1 MTQPKSRERAG
12 RVARASSSRY
22 PHEAIDL
29 HIHTHFSECTHK
41 PTKPPMTVENIV
53 RKAEESGYE
62 TIGLCDHIHKG
73 SDTSIVERLREE
85 VGKLKPNIRVLVGC
99 EADVISP
106 SEVSVRADF
115 ASRVDF
121 IALAATHY
129 QMPWVQIP
137 LSTDPSEV
145 ANHYV
150 EMFAKAVNTDFVDI
164 IAHPFCTHDAILGNM
179 PVILAKI
186 LDDDLIELLE
196 IAKTNRI
203 AMELTPKVFNPLNDG
218 CLIRFYKLCKQVGVK
233 ISLGSD
239 SHTVN
244 GIGRLSLVLDRA
256 ARIGL
261 DPSDFLLPHALSHP

>member
-1 MTQPKSRERAG
+1 MTDPKSREQVKRA
-12 RVARASSSRY
+12 ARDPASRH

-41 PTKPPMTVENIV
+41 PSKPPMTVENIL
-53 RKAEESGYE
+53 RQAEKCGYE

-73 SDTSIVERLREE
+73 SDATIVERLREE
-85 VGKLKPNIRVLVGC
+85 VSQLKPNIRVLVGC

-106 SEVSVRADF
+106 SEVSIRADF
-115 ASRVDF
+115 AARVDF

-137 LSTDPSEV
+137 LSTDPAHV

-150 EMFAKAVNTDFVDI
+150 EMLAKAVNTEFVDI
-164 IAHPFCTHDAILGNM
+164 IAHPFCTHAAILGNM
-179 PVILAKI
+179 PVILSKI
-186 LDDDLIELLE
+186 PDEDLLELLE
-196 IAKTNRI
+196 IARSNRI
-203 AMELTPKVFNPLNDG
+203 AMELTPKVFNPINDG

-239 SHTVN
+239 SHTLN
-244 GIGRLSLVLDRA
+244 GIGHLSLVLDRA
-256 ARIGL
+256 AKIGL
-261 DPSDFLLPHALSHP
+261 EPSDFLLPRSPA